1 MNPIMKI
8 TGALALALALCG
20 PARSADTETAT
31 TPIAGSSS
39 EDDDSIWG
47 EARDVFA
54 ALQRSR
60 LRQVDAQFEEG
71 DYLAENVELRPFPK
85 NLLPALNPFSE
96 LDLHVVLSKREAAV
110 VLPLTRRIV
119 KVYRAPVDAAMQ
131 PRAAPPAAP
140 DPVTLDTRATKAAPD
155 PVALDARATKAAPDP
170 VALDARATK
179 AAPDPVALD
188 ARATKAA
195 PEPARRAPSERAES
209 APAMPSAAS
218 DDNVVRTLLER
229 AEARRKT
236 GDILATRQFLEHAS
250 KLGSADA
257 LERLAETYDPKAL
270 AAWGALGVRAD
281 KAKAEKLYANAN
293 ERRSRATLSA
303 RTNQR
308 RENEAQP

>member
-1 MNPIMKI
+1 
-8 TGALALALALCG
+8 
-20 PARSADTETAT
+20 
-31 TPIAGSSS
+31 
-39 EDDDSIWG
+39 
-47 EARDVFA
+47 
-54 ALQRSR
+54 
-60 LRQVDAQFEEG
+60 
-71 DYLAENVELRPFPK
+71 
-85 NLLPALNPFSE
+85 
-96 LDLHVVLSKREAAV
+96 
-110 VLPLTRRIV
+110 
-119 KVYRAPVDAAMQ
+119 
-131 PRAAPPAAP
+131 
-140 DPVTLDTRATKAAPD
+140 
-155 PVALDARATKAAPDP
+155 
-170 VALDARATK
+170 
-179 AAPDPVALD
+179 
-188 ARATKAA
+188 
-195 PEPARRAPSERAES
+195 
-209 APAMPSAAS
+209 MPSAAS